1 MDGPRACR
9 VDELPA
15 LRRMENAVFRSE
27 GGDMFEE
34 YPQIYGEHNA
44 ENLRIIADGERVV
57 SCVGMAERWA
67 CLPHVIPIVSETES
81 KRREGFP
88 SGRSV
93 TVSCALIGGVAT
105 HPAYRG
111 RGLATACL
119 RDALAKARADGV
131 DLAFISGGRRMYLR
145 AGARAV
151 GRGWRATMAAAAAGR
166 CADPSLSVADWTPD
180 REMAEVA
187 AIYDREPVR
196 WLRTLDDYRFFA
208 RSGHAVMRPCTI
220 SVVRRGG
227 VIVAYLLASA
237 ADESGQSCVFECAG
251 ERDAV
256 AGALAAAMRA
266 RGASGLAIDLLDGD
280 TDLRQRLTG
289 LGIESAPASP
299 YGTVLIVNFPSLMER
314 LRSPHDDVI
323 PSVAE
328 RHQESR
334 RRTHDRMR
342 DSCRFAFREEA
353 DEEGDHRICVIERD
367 GEQIIRL
374 DRADMIR
381 AIFGD
386 ASDRPGPPPADL
398 SVLFPSG
405 PVPLPQYGL
414 NYG

>member
-1 MDGPRACR
+1 
-9 VDELPA
+9 
-15 LRRMENAVFRSE
+15 
-27 GGDMFEE
+27 
-34 YPQIYGEHNA
+34 
-44 ENLRIIADGERVV
+44 
-57 SCVGMAERWA
+57 
-67 CLPHVIPIVSETES
+67 
-81 KRREGFP
+81 
-88 SGRSV
+88 
-93 TVSCALIGGVAT
+93 
-105 HPAYRG
+105 
-111 RGLATACL
+111 
-119 RDALAKARADGV
+119 
-131 DLAFISGGRRMYLR
+131 
-145 AGARAV
+145 
-151 GRGWRATMAAAAAGR
+151 
-166 CADPSLSVADWTPD
+166 
-180 REMAEVA
+180 MAEVA

-208 RSGHAVMRPCTI
+208 RSGHAVMRPCTT

-237 ADESGQSCVFECAG
+237 ADENRRSYLFEYAG

-266 RGASGLAIDLLDGD
+266 RGASSLAIDLLDGD

-328 RHQESR
+328 RHEESR

-353 DEEGDHRICVIERD
+353 DEEGDHRICVMERD
-367 GEQIIRL
+367 GEEIIRL
-374 DRADMIR
+374 DRAEIVR
-381 AIFGD
+381 VLFGD
-386 ASDRPGPPPADL
+386 PSEGGGPPPADL
-398 SVLFPSG
+398 SGLLPSG